1 MGTDLSYPQEQI
13 TTATPE
19 QFLDYQTEG
28 VSVALLQKQTP
39 DDFVVTHGITDEAF
53 IRGKVPMTKEEV
65 RSISVSK
72 MQLCRDSI
80 VYDIGAGTGSVP

>member
-1 MGTDLSYPQEQI
+1 M
-13 TTATPE
+13 
-19 QFLDYQTEG
+19 
-28 VSVALLQKQTP
+28 ALLQKQTP

-72 MQLCRDSI
+72 CSFAGILLCMI
-80 VYDIGAGTGSVP
+80 LVPEPVLFL